1 MIALDMIVQNEI
13 CTDIGG
19 QFSYTDCKFYINFSI
34 NLPIYR
40 NNIVKYMYIDIL
52 DKKRG
57 SAVDRSILIIEDE
70 PAIVTLIK
78 FNLEKEGYKTDVAYD
93 GEEGIEKLG
102 ENTYDLVVL
111 DLMLPKVNGID
122 VCKRVRQEEN
132 FTPILMLTA
141 KDNEYDKVHGLE
153 MGADDYLTKPFSP
166 KELVARIQAILRR
179 TERHQVYEDETLKVG
194 DLVIAPKKFEADFK
208 GEYLELTRKE
218 FELLVYLIQHKGQ
231 ILSREQLLS
240 AVWGYDFVGDTRIV
254 DVQVSN
260 IREKIEEDT
269 RKPRYIKTVRGFGYK
284 LEEPK

>member
-1 MIALDMIVQNEI
+1 
-13 CTDIGG
+13 
-19 QFSYTDCKFYINFSI
+19 
-34 NLPIYR
+34 
-40 NNIVKYMYIDIL
+40 MYIDIL

-93 GEEGIEKLG
+93 GEEGIEKLDK
-102 ENTYDLVVL
+102 NTYDLVVL
-111 DLMLPKVNGID
+111 DLMLPKVNGVD

-179 TERHQVYEDETLKVG
+179 TNTTKMSLDILEIGDININLDTHMVYFLDE
-194 DLVIAPKKFEADFK
+194 VI
-208 GEYLELTRKE
+208 ELTRKQY
-218 FELLVYLIQHKGQ
+218 ELLVYLIKHKNK
-231 ILSREQLLS
+231 IISREQLLN
-240 AVWGYDFVGDTRIV
+240 AVWDFDFVGDTRMV
-254 DVQVSN
+254 DIHISHL
-260 IREKIEEDT
+260 RDKLEKDSKNPE
-269 RKPRYIKTVRGFGYK
+269 YIKTVRGFGYK
-284 LEEPK
+284 MEDPT

>member
-1 MIALDMIVQNEI
+1 
-13 CTDIGG
+13 
-19 QFSYTDCKFYINFSI
+19 
-34 NLPIYR
+34 
-40 NNIVKYMYIDIL
+40 MYIDIL

-102 ENTYDLVVL
+102 KNTYDLVVL
-111 DLMLPKVNGID
+111 DLMLPKVNGVD